1 MPLSALQSIRDSSQL
16 NLPLHG
22 RRLRQKSSSS
32 PSNIISLKFKG
43 ASRTRNGKT
52 AEDPSTSIFERQ
64 ASDNYASPTPSPP
77 NSAQGGWW
85 RRGSRDVSASLSM
98 GLTSSASVLVG
109 AGNGAGFAEV
119 WDAFA
124 RRGSRAGTEDS
135 DEEGRAVRDKG
146 KDRAREEETVLVVLD
161 MLDTSG
167 ELSLWR
173 RCRSSPDAEHSK
185 HARTSYASST
195 VMPRQRATQPSSRLA
210 PPHTLLLLPQSSSAL
225 EPRLQR
231 CQEPRLL
238 VLHQAT
244 PSLRHLHLRIH
255 WIYRLHHIRQPL
267 LRH

>member
-1 MPLSALQSIRDSSQL
+1 M
-16 NLPLHG
+16 
-22 RRLRQKSSSS
+22 
-32 PSNIISLKFKG
+32 
-43 ASRTRNGKT
+43 
-52 AEDPSTSIFERQ
+52 
-64 ASDNYASPTPSPP
+64 
-77 NSAQGGWW
+77 
-85 RRGSRDVSASLSM
+85 SASLSM

-185 HARTSYASST
+185 HARISYASST
-195 VMPRQRATQPSSRLA
+195 AMPRQHATRPSSPLA
-210 PPHTLLLLPQSSSAL
+210 PPHTLLLLPRSSSAL
-225 EPRLQR
+225 EPQLPR
-231 CQEPRLL
+231 CQEPHPLA
-238 VLHQAT
+238 LHQAT
-244 PSLRHLHLRIH
+244 LFLPHPHLRIH
-255 WIYRLHHIRQPL
+255 WIYHLRHIRQPL
-267 LRH
+267 SRH